1 MFDAHSLIPLSAAV
15 AAGAVVRVGG
25 SRKFGWP
32 PGMAHRTASLP
43 THSGVTR

>member
-1 MFDAHSLIPLSAAV
+1 MFNAHTLIPLSAAV
-15 AAGAVVRVGG
+15 AAEALVRVGG

-43 THSGVTR
+43 THCGVTR